1 MVASVSFQATQLIG
15 FGVRRSAGSIA
26 AAVDLDGST
35 EYLSKTFGSAGT
47 SNKIFSLSFWV
58 RRGGTGTTQQVMM
71 ADAGG
76 GNEDMLGFTTGNLL
90 QFFHSGTPGIT
101 GTTAITSTTTWY
113 HVLLAVDTSQA
124 TAASRVR
131 IYINGTEESYTG
143 SAPALDTTFAGWAQA
158 AGHQIGRNSA
168 GNRHYL
174 NGDLALIH
182 FIDGQQLTPASFYS
196 AGNAVQYTGSY
207 GTNGFQLDFANSA
220 DMGNDIS
227 SNNNDFALTAVDSSD
242 QLLDGPTK
250 AY

>member
-1 MVASVSFQATQLIG
+1 MSVILINP
-15 FGVRRSAGSIA
+15 FILAAGSSVA

-47 SNKIFSLSFWV
+47 SNKIFSLSFWI

-90 QFFHSGTPGIT
+90 QFFRSGSPGIT
-101 GTTAITSTTTWY
+101 GTTAITSTSTWY

-124 TAASRVR
+124 TAANRVR
-131 IYINGTEESYTG
+131 IYIDGTEESYTG
-143 SAPALDTTFAGWAQA
+143 SAPTLDATFVGWAQA
-158 AGHQIGRNSA
+158 VAHQIGRNAA

-182 FIDGQQLTPASFYS
+182 FIDGQQLTPSSFYS
-196 AGNAVQYTGSY
+196 GGQAIQYAGGY
-207 GTNGFQLDFANSA
+207 GTNGFHLDFAA
-220 DMGNDIS
+220 GGDMGNDVS
-227 SNNNDFALTAVDSSD
+227 GNNHDFALTSIDGTD
-242 QLLDGPTK
+242 QLSDGPSK
-250 AY
+250 NY

>member
-1 MVASVSFQATQLIG
+1 MSFAVTQLVG
-15 FGVRRSAGSIA
+15 FGAFKRGSVA
-26 AAVDLDGST
+26 AAVDLDGSS
-35 EYLSKTFGSAGT
+35 EYLSKTFGGAGT
-47 SNKIFSLSFWV
+47 SNKISSLSFWI
-58 RRGGTGTTQQVMM
+58 RRGGTGTIQQVMM

-76 GNEDMLGFTTGNLL
+76 GNEDMIGFTAGNLL
-90 QFFHSGTPGIT
+90 QFFRSGSPGIT

-143 SAPALDTTFAGWAQA
+143 SAPALDATFVGWAQA
-158 AGHQIGRNSA
+158 VAHQIGRNAA

-174 NGDLALIH
+174 NADLALIH
-182 FIDGQQLTPASFYS
+182 FIDGQQLTPSSFYS
-196 AGNAVQYTGSY
+196 GGAAVQYTGSY

-227 SNNNDFALTAVDSSD
+227 SNNNDFTLTAIDSSD
-242 QLLDGPTK
+242 QLTDGPTK
-250 AY
+250 NY